1 MGAFTREWKGALQ
14 DSPNMKLK
22 SAEVKRVRK
31 ALDEGAAIV
40 ADVDKLVARYKDTP
54 TEAMVK
60 NLEDLASR
68 FSKLVAAMPALQR
81 AAAVSVL
88 SEAALT
94 RLDKMMSGMATAW
107 EHEWRPVP
115 GGTVFKAAGPWTRD
129 WQDAK
134 KTFEARTNRKKP
146 SRTILGAF
154 RMSSGIE
161 KALSTC
167 EVLALKH
174 ADAPDDKSSAK
185 LKTARADMRRA
196 ASGYVS
202 VLKKAKSGDAGADPV
217 YLEQLDVLAKELDR
231 IADSLDTACDA
242 AEDKWQ
248 VAPYDLK
255 RCAAAFTTAT
265 TTVDGAQVKLK
276 QAVKSSGDIDA
287 KTFQKALTDPA
298 KAVATALQALQKLAV
313 AGEGPRSVLTLPT
326 QQVQIYAR
334 LAHRDIAK
342 GKASDDPVRSLL
354 EEADSFF
361 TMLDRALDKA
371 LREWQGALAKV
382 GRRGY

>member
-1 MGAFTREWKGALQ
+1 MGAFTREWKGALL
-14 DSPNMKLK
+14 DSPNMKVK

-60 NLEDLASR
+60 KLEDLAAR
-68 FSKLVAAMPALQR
+68 FSKLAAGMSALER
-81 AAAVSVL
+81 AASVSAI
-88 SEAALT
+88 SETGLA
-94 RLDKMMSGMATAW
+94 RLDKMISAMAGVW
-107 EHEWRPVP
+107 VQEWRPVP
-115 GGTVFKAAGPWTRD
+115 GGTVFKAAGPWTRE

-134 KTFEARTNRKKP
+134 KTFEAKTNRKKP

-174 ADAPDDKSSAK
+174 ADAPDEKTSAK

-202 VLKKAKSGDAGADPV
+202 VLKKAKSGDAGADPA
-217 YLEQLDVLAKELDR
+217 YLEQLDVLAKELER

-255 RCAAAFTTAT
+255 RCATAFAAATAA
-265 TTVDGAQVKLK
+265 VDGAQAKLK
-276 QAVKSSGDIDA
+276 QAIKGSGSIDA

-298 KAVATALQALQKLAV
+298 KAAATALQALQKLAV
-313 AGEGPRSVLTLPT
+313 AGEGPRAVLALPT
-326 QQVQIYAR
+326 QQVQVYAR

-354 EEADSFF
+354 QEAESFF
-361 TMLDRALDKA
+361 GLLDRALDKA
-371 LREWQGALAKV
+371 LREWQGSLAKV